1 MAIEDSSA
9 ARGEHIT
16 EIQASIDDMQ
26 AAETGREAAE
36 VAGEEHTE
44 VGSESWESKLTKLI
58 NRVEPGNPD
67 VDDSRESMYPVR

>member
-9 ARGEHIT
+9 DREENVA

-36 VAGEEHTE
+36 VAGEEHAE
-44 VGSESWESKLTKLI
+44 VGSESWATKLAKLL
-58 NRVEPGNPD
+58 NLVEPGNPD